1 MGVRMIQLSPGQKEV
16 LNKTIAWCKKDI
28 PIVAR
33 PNNLGELTN
42 GYTRSKNACGGY
54 KSQSESFITIG
65 GYAGTGK
72 TTLIAALRK
81 RIARLNKKMK
91 VGFVSYT
98 GKAARVLR
106 NKLKEAKVILSEDS
120 VGTIHSL
127 IYSPVV
133 NEKEEI
139 VGWKQKEKIDRDL
152 IIIDEASMVD
162 ETIWLHLLSY
172 KVPIIVVGDH
182 GQLPPIS
189 GSFHLIAEPE
199 LELVE
204 IHRQAQDNPI
214 IALSIQARQT
224 GYVRPG
230 IYGNY
235 IRKFSKEDGDS
246 QELIGELLA
255 NYSSDTL
262 ILCGYN
268 KTRKKLNLHIRSTL
282 GFDSPLPQIGDRV
295 ICLRNNHEKHIFNG
309 MTGTILTIK
318 DETKDWYMAKIQM
331 DGEDGIYKGLI
342 SKDQFMSDSALNFT
356 NKRAAIMAGDLFD
369 FGYALTVHKAQGSQ
383 AKRVILFEERFPK
396 MNDEQW
402 RRWLY
407 TGITR
412 AEEELYII
420 PQ

>member
-1 MGVRMIQLSPGQKEV
+1 MGVRMITLSPGQKDV
-16 LNKTIAWCKKDI
+16 LNKVIAWCKKD
-28 PIVAR
+28 
-33 PNNLGELTN
+33 T
-42 GYTRSKNACGGY
+42 
-54 KSQSESFITIG
+54 SQSKSYITIG

-72 TTLIAALRK
+72 TTLIAVLRK
-81 RIARLNKKMK
+81 RIARLQKDMK

-106 NKLKEAKVILSEDS
+106 NKLKEGKVLLPDDT

-139 VGWKQKEKIDRDL
+139 IGWKQKEKIDRDL

-204 IHRQAQDNPI
+204 IHRQAKNNPI
-214 IALSIQARQT
+214 IALSIQARQN
-224 GYVRPG
+224 GYIRPG
-230 IYGNY
+230 VYSNTVQ
-235 IRKFSKEDGDS
+235 KFEKGDTDV
-246 QELIGELLA
+246 QETVSELLA
-255 NYSSDTL
+255 NYSPDTL

-268 KTRKKLNLHIRSTL
+268 KTRKKLNLHIRNTL
-282 GFDSPLPQIGDRV
+282 GFSSPLPQIGDRV
-295 ICLRNNHEKHIFNG
+295 ICLRNNHEKQIFNG
-309 MTGTILTIK
+309 MTGTILAIK
-318 DETKDWYMAKIQM
+318 DEAKDWYKTEIQM
-331 DGEDGIYKGLI
+331 DGEDITYKGLI
-342 SKDQFMSDSALNFT
+342 SKDQFMSDTALNFT
-356 NKRAAIMAGDLFD
+356 NKRSAIMAGDLFD

-383 AKRVILFEERFPK
+383 AKRVILFEERFAK
-396 MNDEQW
+396 MDDEQW

-407 TGITR
+407 TAVTR

>member
-1 MGVRMIQLSPGQKEV
+1 MISLSLGQKNV
-16 LNKTIAWCKKDI
+16 LNKVITWYKKDK
-28 PIVAR
+28 PQ
-33 PNNLGELTN
+33 LG
-42 GYTRSKNACGGY
+42 
-54 KSQSESFITIG
+54 SFITIG

-72 TTLIAALRK
+72 TTLIAVLRK
-81 RIARLNKKMK
+81 RIAKLQRGVK

-106 NKLKEAKVILSEDS
+106 NKLKEAKVILPEDS

-127 IYSPVV
+127 IYSPMV
-133 NEKEEI
+133 NDKEEI
-139 VGWKQKEKIDRDL
+139 IGWIQKEKIDRNL

-189 GSFHLIAEPE
+189 GSFHLIADPE
-199 LELVE
+199 LELLE
-204 IHRQAQDNPI
+204 IHRQAKNNPI
-214 IALSIQARQT
+214 IDLSIQARQN
-224 GYVRPG
+224 GYIRPG

-235 IRKFSKEDGDS
+235 VRKFSKEDGDT
-246 QELIGELLA
+246 QESVSDLLA
-255 NYSSDTL
+255 NYSPDTL

-268 KTRKKLNLHIRSTL
+268 RTRKKLNIHIRNTL
-282 GFDSPLPQIGDRV
+282 GFNSPLPQVGDRV

-309 MTGTILTIK
+309 MTGTILKIS
-318 DETKDWYMAKIQM
+318 DETAIWYKTEIQM
-331 DGEDGIYKGLI
+331 DGEEGIYKGLI
-342 SKDQFMSDSALNFT
+342 SKDQFMSDTALNFT
-356 NKRAAIMAGDLFD
+356 NKRSAILAGDLFD

-383 AKRVILFEERFPK
+383 AKRVILFEERFSK
-396 MNDEQW
+396 MNEEQW
-402 RRWLY
+402 KRWLY
-407 TGITR
+407 TGVTR

>member
-1 MGVRMIQLSPGQKEV
+1 MISLSQEQKKV
-16 LNKTIAWCKKDI
+16 LNEVITWCKKD
-28 PIVAR
+28 
-33 PNNLGELTN
+33 
-42 GYTRSKNACGGY
+42 
-54 KSQSESFITIG
+54 KSQSQLYITVG

-72 TTLIAALRK
+72 TTLIAVLRK
-81 RIARLNKKMK
+81 RIAKLRKDMK

-106 NKLKEAKVILSEDS
+106 NKLKDSKVLLSDDS

-139 VGWKQKEKIDRDL
+139 IGWKQKEKIDRDL

-189 GSFHLIAEPE
+189 GSFHLIASPE

-204 IHRQAQDNPI
+204 IHRQAQGNPI
-214 IALSIQARQT
+214 IALSIQARQN
-224 GYVRPG
+224 GYIRPG
-230 IYGNY
+230 IYGNFV
-235 IRKFSKEDGDS
+235 RKFSKEDSDAEES
-246 QELIGELLA
+246 VSELLA

-268 KTRKKLNLHIRSTL
+268 RTRKKINLHIRNTL
-282 GFDSPLPQIGDRV
+282 GFTSPLPQVGDRV

-309 MTGTILTIK
+309 MTGTVLKIT
-318 DETKDWYMAKIQM
+318 DESPQWYKAQIQM
-331 DGEDGIYKGLI
+331 DGEDSVYKGLI

-356 NKRAAIMAGDLFD
+356 NKRSAIMAGDLFD

-383 AKRVILFEERFPK
+383 AKRVILFEERFSK
-396 MNDEQW
+396 MDDEQW

-407 TGITR
+407 TAVTR